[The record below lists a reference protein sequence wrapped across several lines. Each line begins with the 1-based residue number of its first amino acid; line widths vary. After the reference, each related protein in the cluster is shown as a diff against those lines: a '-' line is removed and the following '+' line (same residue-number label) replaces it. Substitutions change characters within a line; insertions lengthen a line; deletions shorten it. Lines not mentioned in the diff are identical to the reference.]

1 MIARFVDLIVF
12 AESARAARRPSA
24 TRRPSKVWKTANAAA
39 SVVRFR
45 NRRTGYVRLVTSG
58 VRDLLTSR
66 ASPRSQR
73 VAAGAPAPSARGAMT
88 APRLVTPASSEFIG
102 HTRRYRT
109 AEHVSFKRATHP
121 MKQPSRTDL
130 PPPMQA
136 LLLAIAVSV
145 IAGWALTQLIP

>member
-1 MIARFVDLIVF
+1 MIARFVDLVVSM
-12 AESARAARRPSA
+12 ESARPARRLSA
-24 TRRPSKVWKTANAAA
+24 TRRPEDGQYGRE

-45 NRRTGYVRLVTSG
+45 NRRTGYVRLVISG

-136 LLLAIAVSV
+136 ALLAIAVSA